1 MKESVAFI
9 NINWSGRSVSIEHR
23 WINRSRTNDPLIVF
37 LHEGLGSVSM
47 WRDFPQRLC
56 DSTGCRGLVYSR
68 PGYGRSTPRAPDEV
82 WAKDFM
88 HRQAQQVLPVLL
100 ASLGINAV
108 ADRLWLLGHS
118 DGGSIA
124 LLYAAFYPECT
135 AGLIVLAPHVFVED
149 MSISGIE
156 KTRMAYLAGDLRQRL
171 QKHHDNP
178 DSAFWGWNTIWLAPD
193 FRQWSIEQEIRAI
206 QCPVLAAQ
214 GLNDHFGTLSQIRS
228 IAHHAPQTKLMEIPE
243 CGHSPQKDQPDQIIH
258 AAVRFMGVRNVAT
271 KDQHKLR

>member
-9 NINWSGRSVSIEHR
+9 DINWSGRIVSIEYR
-23 WINRSRTNDPLIVF
+23 WINRNRRNDPLIVF

-47 WRDFPQRLC
+47 WKDFPQRLC

-68 PGYGRSTPRAPDEV
+68 PGYGRSTSRAPDEV

-100 ASLGINAV
+100 ESLGINAV
-108 ADRLWLLGHS
+108 ADRLWLVGHS

-135 AGLIVLAPHVFVED
+135 AGIIVLAPHIFVED
-149 MSISGIE
+149 MSISSIE
-156 KTRMAYLAGDLRQRL
+156 KTRTAYLAGNLRQRL
-171 QKHHDNP
+171 QKYHDSP
-178 DSAFWGWNTIWLAPD
+178 DSSFWGWNTIWLAPD
-193 FRQWSIEQEIRAI
+193 FRQWSIEQEISAI

-214 GLNDHFGTLSQIRS
+214 GLNDHFGTLSQIQS
-228 IAHHAPQTKLMEIPE
+228 IAHHAPQTELMEIRE

-258 AAVRFMGVRNVAT
+258 AAVRFMGVWNVAT
-271 KDQHKLR
+271 KDQHKLL